1 MNKRYRSPYEAYPF
15 LSDASEDLRCDFEI
29 MTDRLASM
37 TGLLASLCDE
47 EELKEE
53 LLKID
58 EMIYHLNPSLRTFF
72 SIEQEEIE
80 FLVKRIGELEASNAH
95 LYDKFVLPAGS
106 QRGSLAHVLR
116 ADSKAIVRLLYR
128 FEEKANKV
136 EPSIFDFANLLS
148 GYFFQLAMKFNTI
161 DGVGEIPYKSR
172 NYK

>member
-15 LSDASEDLRCDFEI
+15 LSDPSEDLGCDFEI

-37 TGLLASLCDE
+37 TGLLASLCKE
-47 EELKEE
+47 EEKEE

-72 SIEQEEIE
+72 SLEKEEID
-80 FLVKRIGELEASNAH
+80 FLLKRVGELESQNEH

-106 QRGSLAHVLR
+106 TRGALAHVLR
-116 ADSKAIVRLLYR
+116 ADSKALVRLLYR
-128 FEEKANKV
+128 YEEKGHKV
-136 EPSIFDFANLLS
+136 EAAIFDFTNLLS
-148 GYFFQLAMKFNTI
+148 GYFFHLAMKFNSL
-161 DGVGEIPYKSR
+161 DGVGEINYISR